1 MKNFTKEPLTLKMPA
16 TGLLVHGAQ
25 TMSPEWHVYDF
36 ETINSA
42 KDGTYFCRLTKDC
55 LPEFSFTSRVRNK
68 FESLVGIA
76 KCHPEDEN
84 NPELGKKL
92 AQSRLISMIYSTFH
106 ELVWKSMIKLSE
118 ALEILKTKHGLQYE
132 SRQALVANNSRPK
145 VKVRPKTKAK
155 AKAKAPNKPKA
166 KAQAKPKAK
175 APAKPKA
182 KKAAK

>member
-1 MKNFTKEPLTLKMPA
+1 M
-16 TGLLVHGAQ
+16 GLLVHGAQ
-25 TMSPEWHVYDF
+25 TMSPERHVYDF

-55 LPEFSFTSRVRNK
+55 LPEYYFTTRARNK
-68 FESLVGIA
+68 LESLVGIA
-76 KCHPEDEN
+76 KCHPEDID

-92 AQSRLISMIYSTFH
+92 AQSRLISMIYATFH

-118 ALEILKTKHGLQYE
+118 ALDILKTKHGLQYE
-132 SRQALVANNSRPK
+132 SRQALVANNSKP
-145 VKVRPKTKAK
+145 KAK
-155 AKAKAPNKPKA
+155 AKSPA

-175 APAKPKA
+175 APDKPKAKA